1 MLRALREPGLQALL
15 LHRHPAR
22 SSNSRT
28 SRLGVWEEEMQG
40 HRTSPNGH
48 DLVTAE
54 GVPQWALGLESNK
67 AGFGPDRKG
76 ADMTSVADRLVL

>member
-1 MLRALREPGLQALL
+1 
-15 LHRHPAR
+15 
-22 SSNSRT
+22 
-28 SRLGVWEEEMQG
+28 MQG
-40 HRTSPNGH
+40 HWTSPNGH